1 MSEDKLAK
9 VKAGVSGNG
18 AEVEVELSKEVP
30 GVLAS
35 LFPTTALRSKTRQ
48 AVSGH
53 IFGKLNAGQT
63 LDEADLEYLDT
74 LLKPAEAKWIRQ
86 KAICERAAKILEES
100 PARLVLPPRRADKH
114 NENDLPDDD
123 WRTKFWGDAG
133 LVSHETLREIY
144 ARILVAEATKPGSCS
159 MRTLK
164 AIRYL
169 DPKTAK
175 LFAKLIPL
183 AYSFH
188 WIPMESKLLEKHGIQ
203 HASLLEPND
212 AELLNLTS
220 LTVTPK
226 NEPSYYNWGKTLIRF
241 DNMKGVPISCYVLTS
256 AVQELARVAEVERD
270 PAYLADTAQLL
281 KRQRADVRVFSAQ
294 RPDSAEDI
302 PMDTLTWTEI

>member
-9 VKAGVSGNG
+9 VKAGVSANG

-35 LFPTTALRSKTRQ
+35 LFPTTALRSRMRQ

-53 IFGKLNAGQT
+53 IFGKLNSGQPV
-63 LDEADLEYLDT
+63 DEADLEYLDD

-100 PARLVLPPRRADKH
+100 PARLALPPHRTDEH
-114 NENDLPDDD
+114 NENDRPDDD
-123 WRTKFWGDAG
+123 WRAKFWDDAG
-133 LVSHETLREIY
+133 LVSHERLREIY

-169 DPKTAK
+169 DPKTAN
-175 LFAKLIPL
+175 LFAKLIPF
-183 AYSFH
+183 AYSSH
-188 WIPMESKLLEKHGIQ
+188 WIPTEPTLLEKYGIQ
-203 HASLLEPND
+203 HSSLLELND

-220 LTVTPK
+220 LQITPK
-226 NEPSYYNWGKTLIRF
+226 TEPSYYDWGKMLIRF
-241 DNMKGVPISCYVLTS
+241 DNMKGVPIACYVLTS
-256 AVQELARVAEVERD
+256 AGRELARVAEVERD
-270 PAYLADTAQLL
+270 PAYLADTVQLL
-281 KRQRADVRVFSAQ
+281 KRKKSGVRVFSAQ
-294 RPDSAEDI
+294 RPDAAEDR
-302 PMDTLTWTEI
+302 PVDSLTWTEL